1 MIGRFAPPAALALAA
16 TAGAQI
22 REANNRIAL
31 PMMPPPG
38 TRMKSLPG
46 ATGNLQR
53 IWILSRQE
61 IARPDPGK

>member
-1 MIGRFAPPAALALAA
+1 MIGRFAPPAALAA

-22 REANNRIAL
+22 REANNRTAL
-31 PMMPPPG
+31 PTLPPPD
-38 TRMKSLPG
+38 TRVKSLPQ